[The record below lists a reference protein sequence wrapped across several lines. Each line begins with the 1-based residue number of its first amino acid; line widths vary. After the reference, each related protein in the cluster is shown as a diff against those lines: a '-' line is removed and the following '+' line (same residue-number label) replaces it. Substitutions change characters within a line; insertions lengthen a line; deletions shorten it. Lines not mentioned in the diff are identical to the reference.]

1 MRAQLGLLSIALPL
15 IPYIVVF
22 MYGDPAARVTSLA
35 FMGLSLITGVLGML
49 RGNPLIE
56 PLITVVFMSLILA
69 LSSGYLVYV
78 THVYV
83 LYVNPMGLTTLGYS
97 IGFVELAVVASMM
110 LRMYNRLYSEL
121 VSKGYSEEEVKGELS
136 EYVKHMLMIS
146 SAAFVASVL
155 VYLAFSLTAV
165 SFLDPITALVIF
177 LVVYVVLIRY
187 TVRGR

>member
-35 FMGLSLITGVLGML
+35 FMGLSLITGVLGMF

-56 PLITVVFMSLILA
+56 PLITVIFISLILA

-97 IGFVELAVVASMM
+97 IGFVELAVVC
-110 LRMYNRLYSEL
+110 LLYTSP
-121 VSKGYSEEEVKGELS
+121 SPR
-136 EYVKHMLMIS
+136 
-146 SAAFVASVL
+146 
-155 VYLAFSLTAV
+155 
-165 SFLDPITALVIF
+165 D
-177 LVVYVVLIRY
+177 
-187 TVRGR
+187 